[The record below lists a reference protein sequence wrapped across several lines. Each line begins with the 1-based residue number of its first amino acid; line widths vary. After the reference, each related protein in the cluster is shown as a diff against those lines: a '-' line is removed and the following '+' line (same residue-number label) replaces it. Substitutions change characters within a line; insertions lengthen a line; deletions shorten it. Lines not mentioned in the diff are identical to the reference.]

1 MESYVDE
8 MTLPAFARAMPAAV
22 ALPLGPL
29 LTLSLR
35 SLARRRPDLFER
47 LGEHRRASYLIAP
60 TDLSFAFRVIP
71 DGASSVVRITTG
83 RAASA
88 SDVVVRGPI
97 LALVG
102 LLDGTFDGDA
112 LFFHRTLSISGR
124 TEAVVALRNAIENA
138 ELRPSDFLGLA
149 GQAGRAADEAVLG
162 GLDAVRRIAAAYR
175 RRAA

>member
-1 MESYVDE
+1 
-8 MTLPAFARAMPAAV
+8 
-22 ALPLGPL
+22 
-29 LTLSLR
+29 
-35 SLARRRPDLFER
+35 
-47 LGEHRRASYLIAP
+47 
-60 TDLSFAFRVIP
+60 VIP
-71 DGASSVVRITTG
+71 DGASSVVRVTTG
-83 RAASA
+83 SASAA